1 MTRSLGQLTL
11 DLVAKTS
18 SFTGPM
24 DRASKQ
30 AERQFKQMERD
41 GKAAAKSL
49 GLITAAATAAA
60 GAIYAYGKAGMNT
73 IDANAKLA
81 RSLDGTLDGL
91 RALKMAAEDNGLDG
105 MEASLNRM
113 NRRLGA
119 VEMNGGPAAKTVER
133 LGLNLKAMQDM
144 DIDERLAYIADQIK
158 ATGMSS
164 QEAARHLQQLGFE
177 QRGAYELFMRGG
189 DAIRGARKEM
199 EAYGLSISM
208 VDAAAIEDANTAI
221 SKLSLVSE
229 SAQNALAIRLAPAL
243 NDIADALNDIT
254 KAFHAGEY
262 DEQIRIMRHVATAAA
277 GAAAGYTAYRVA
289 VAAATVA
296 QWAFNVAVRS
306 NPIGAAVTVIGAAVT
321 VIGAAAGA
329 LYSMRDEA
337 SKATI
342 DVAGLTTAFR
352 DLTAAQQENRRMEMA
367 GNLAEMRIEAGKLG
381 SELAKVSELVR
392 NSGQL
397 TEHGGALPI
406 ASAEDIARGRE
417 LRAEL
422 AQLLTDIDAGSE
434 VMEEYDAIM
443 ASLGKSASTTAD
455 DIDTLS
461 KSQQAATCEAE
472 RLESAYESLLDRLY
486 PIEAS
491 QRRFREEMELLD
503 LAAQAGKVHD
513 LADAQERLR
522 ESFGGDQ
529 DWQSAYG
536 FDGMGAT
543 GEGDYWERWL
553 ESAERAF
560 TDFDQMAANTAE
572 SFQRGFGNAFESMVF
587 DSQSLGDAMYNLT
600 EGIARSMVSALG
612 EMAAQWLAYQA
623 VQMMVGRTTQS
634 SAASTMITNAMAQQQ
649 MAGLNAFS
657 SIAAIPI
664 VGPFMAPGA
673 MAAAIAA
680 TSPSVAA
687 ISSLSVAGMAHDGI
701 DSIPREG
708 TWLLDRG
715 ERVLNAPQASKLDHF
730 LDQQQAQDRRRDGGV
745 TVNIIENPE
754 RAGQRETTVN
764 ADGREEESLF
774 VADIYGDGPRS
785 RAIQNAFGLQRR
797 GR

>member
-1 MTRSLGQLTL
+1 MSTRSLGQLTL
-11 DLVAKTS
+11 DLVAR
-18 SFTGPM
+18 TGNFERPM

-189 DAIRGARKEM
+189 DVIRAAREEM
-199 EAYGLSISM
+199 EAYGLSISEI
-208 VDAAAIEDANTAI
+208 DAAAIEDANTAI

-243 NDIADALNDIT
+243 HDIADAINDIT

-262 DEQIRIMRHVATAAA
+262 DDQIRIMGHVATAAA

-296 QWAFNVAVRS
+296 QWAFNVAVRA
-306 NPIGAAVTVIGAAVT
+306 NPIGAAVTAIGAAVT

-434 VMEEYDAIM
+434 VLAEYDAIM
-443 ASLGKSASTTAD
+443 ARTGASTAIVTD
-455 DIDTLS
+455 NSREQTKELV
-461 KSQQAATCEAE
+461 K
-472 RLESAYESLLDRLY
+472 LESSYQSLIDRLY
-486 PIEAS
+486 PLEAS

-503 LAAQAGKVHD
+503 LAAQAGEIDD
-513 LADAQERLR
+513 LADAQRRLL
-522 ESFGGDQ
+522 ESAG
-529 DWQSAYG
+529 DWQDTYN
-536 FDGMGAT
+536 FEGMGGG
-543 GEGDYWERWL
+543 GEEGSYWERWL
-553 ESAERAF
+553 ESAELAL
-560 TDFDQMAANTAE
+560 TDFDQLAANTAE
-572 SFQRGFGNAFESMVF
+572 NFQRGFGNAFESMVF

-680 TSPSVAA
+680 TSPSVSA
-687 ISSLSVAGMAHDGI
+687 ISSLAVAGMAHDGI

-708 TWLLDRG
+708 TWLLDKG
-715 ERVLNAPQASKLDHF
+715 ERVLNAPQANKLDRF

-764 ADGREEESLF
+764 ANGREEESLF

>member
-1 MTRSLGQLTL
+1 MSVRSLGQLTL
-11 DLVAKTS
+11 DLVAKTGG
-18 SFTGPM
+18 FTGPM
-24 DRASKQ
+24 DRASRRTK
-30 AERQFKQMERD
+30 KQMSD
-41 GKAAAKSL
+41 MGKQVEAAANKIAMLSAAAAS
-49 GLITAAATAAA
+49 AAATGIAVMTRSA
-60 GAIYAYGKAGMNT
+60 MDN
-73 IDANAKLA
+73 IDANAMLA
-81 RSLDGTLDGL
+81 RSLDGTIDGL
-91 RALKMAAEDNGLDG
+91 RAVQLAASDSGLDG

-119 VEMNGGPAAKTVER
+119 VEMNGGPALKTVQR
-133 LGLNLKAMQDM
+133 LNLDLQRMQGM
-144 DIDERLAYIADQIK
+144 DVDEKLAYIADQIK
-158 ATGMSS
+158 ATGISS

-177 QRGAYELFMRGG
+177 QRGAAELFVRGG
-189 DAIRGARKEM
+189 DAIRGAREEM
-199 EAYGLSISM
+199 EAFGLSISM
-208 VDAAAIEDANTAI
+208 VDAAVIEEANTA
-221 SKLSLVSE
+221 LSRAGLLTE
-229 SAQNALAIRLAPAL
+229 SIRNSLAVELAPIILEIASRFNDAAREAGGLGQVVHDSVRTSIEIVARLADAFAEVDRTIHVAGVGTREFGLTVVRAMYDASRAIMEGPVNALNHMIEAMNRLPGIDIGFIDQPEMVYQAREQVEAL
-243 NDIADALNDIT
+243 ERSI
-254 KAFHAGEY
+254 KAARQEIE
-262 DEQIRIMRHVATAAA
+262 DT
-277 GAAAGYTAYRVA
+277 
-289 VAAATVA
+289 
-296 QWAFNVAVRS
+296 
-306 NPIGAAVTVIGAAVT
+306 
-321 VIGAAAGA
+321 
-329 LYSMRDEA
+329 
-337 SKATI
+337 
-342 DVAGLTTAFR
+342 
-352 DLTAAQQENRRMEMA
+352 LTADLPSVAIFGFLEDVDRRIE
-367 GNLAEMRIEAGKLG
+367 EMRKNIGDGPGLG
-381 SELAKVSELVR
+381 ELLFDADDERALAKADQDTKKLEAAY
-392 NSGQL
+392 Q
-397 TEHGGALPI
+397 
-406 ASAEDIARGRE
+406 
-417 LRAEL
+417 
-422 AQLLTDIDAGSE
+422 
-434 VMEEYDAIM
+434 
-443 ASLGKSASTTAD
+443 SL
-455 DIDTLS
+455 I
-461 KSQQAATCEAE
+461 
-472 RLESAYESLLDRLY
+472 DRLY
-486 PIEAS
+486 PLEAS

-522 ESFGGDQ
+522 KEQ
-529 DWQSAYG
+529 ELG
-536 FDGMGAT
+536 FMNEAMLGPLMREDEQEQG
-543 GEGDYWERWL
+543 YWERWL
-553 ESAERAF
+553 EGAENAF

-572 SFQRGFGNAFESMVF
+572 NFQRGFGNAFESMVF

-680 TSPSVAA
+680 TSPSVSA
-687 ISSLSVAGMAHDGI
+687 ISSLAVAGMAHDGI

-708 TWLLDRG
+708 TWLLDKG
-715 ERVLNAPQASKLDHF
+715 ERVLNAPQASKLDRF

>member
-1 MTRSLGQLTL
+1 MSTRSLGQLTL
-11 DLVAKTS
+11 DLVAR
-18 SFTGPM
+18 TGNFERPM

-189 DAIRGARKEM
+189 DVIRAAREEM
-199 EAYGLSISM
+199 EAYGLSISEI
-208 VDAAAIEDANTAI
+208 DAAAIEDANTAI

-243 NDIADALNDIT
+243 HDIADAINDIT

-262 DEQIRIMRHVATAAA
+262 DDQIRIMGHVATAAA

-296 QWAFNVAVRS
+296 QWAFNVAVRA
-306 NPIGAAVTVIGAAVT
+306 NPIGAAVTAIGAAVT

-434 VMEEYDAIM
+434 VLAEYDAIM
-443 ASLGKSASTTAD
+443 ARTGASTAIVTD
-455 DIDTLS
+455 NSREQTKELV
-461 KSQQAATCEAE
+461 K
-472 RLESAYESLLDRLY
+472 LESSYQSLIDRLY
-486 PIEAS
+486 PLEAS

-522 ESFGGDQ
+522 KEQ
-529 DWQSAYG
+529 ELG
-536 FDGMGAT
+536 FMNEAMLGPLMREDEQEQG
-543 GEGDYWERWL
+543 YWERWL
-553 ESAERAF
+553 EGAENAF

-572 SFQRGFGNAFESMVF
+572 NFQRGFGNAFESMVF

-680 TSPSVAA
+680 TSPSVSA
-687 ISSLSVAGMAHDGI
+687 ISSLAVAGMAHDGI

-708 TWLLDRG
+708 TWLLDKG
-715 ERVLNAPQASKLDHF
+715 ERVLNAPQASKLDRF